1 MVQRVK
7 YYFNTTFYFF
17 SFIYVFLS
25 INIDLAAQE
34 SVTLGAQ
41 ENLVLRA
48 NQLDYFVDRVGVADH
63 AAVIS
68 GKYDSFFKEVS
79 QDIYYKPPVNVNY
92 WVRFRL
98 KNTDAEKRW
107 IVEFLDPHISKLI
120 FFRPNSS
127 GKYDTLKMVGYDLP
141 FKNKEFQHKNYV
153 FKTFLPKDS
162 VTTFYALL
170 NSKNYSSLALTV
182 REESFS
188 SFYALR
194 EYIMLGLFYG
204 ILLIMA
210 IYNLFIFFN
219 IRERVYLFYV
229 LYTIGCA
236 FNSFS
241 EDGLGF
247 QYLWPDSPALN
258 QLIMM
263 AAPLFLLSA
272 FMLYSFSFLKMSI
285 HAKKISYLII
295 LFYVVYVIVFFIE
308 RLIFKTQNYYPFLY
322 LIPFILIYI
331 TSYFIYF
338 KGEKSARFFILGYT
352 MILISFFI
360 FVLRTLDLVPVT
372 LFTVYSFNFGFVIE
386 VVILSLALGD
396 RIRIERHERE
406 LFQQRSITQLTEN
419 EQLKTALIVELKEK
433 ERILETVNTQL
444 ESKVAARTLDL
455 QNKTDELSVFNS
467 NLSKLVEDLN
477 QMNIKLDV
485 DNWQLK
491 KQVQEEVKARLS
503 DEELSTEKFK
513 ELFPDEA
520 TCLRYLENIKWHDGF
535 ICKKCGHDRFITHTS
550 PFTRK
555 CTSCKHVE
563 SVTAETLFHGIRIP
577 MDKAFYIVYDT
588 IRLGKSKTLEELSDL
603 LSLNKNT
610 VWAFR
615 KKIQAAY
622 EQLKTKSK
630 GATVKWDDLLGK

>member
-1 MVQRVK
+1 MAQRVK
-7 YYFNTTFYFF
+7 YCFNTTFSFF

-68 GKYDSFFKEVS
+68 GEYDSFFKEVS

-92 WVRFRL
+92 WVRFKL
-98 KNTDAEKRW
+98 KNTDPEKRW

-162 VTTFYALL
+162 VYTFYALL

-258 QLIMM
+258 QFIMLT
-263 AAPLFLLSA
+263 APLFLLSA
-272 FMLYSFSFLKMSI
+272 FMLYSFSFLKIGI

-295 LFYVVYVIVFFIE
+295 LFYVIYVIVFFIE
-308 RLIFKTQNYYPFLY
+308 RLVSKTQNYYPFLY

-338 KGEKSARFFILGYT
+338 KGEKFARFFILGYT

-372 LFTVYSFNFGFVIE
+372 LFTVYSFNFGFLVE

-406 LFQQRSITQLTEN
+406 LFQQRSIIQLTEN
-419 EQLKTALIVELKEK
+419 EQLKTALIEELKEK
-433 ERILETVNTQL
+433 EHILETVNNEL

-603 LSLNKNT
+603 LGLNKNT

-630 GATVKWDDLLGK
+630 GATVKWDDLLGR